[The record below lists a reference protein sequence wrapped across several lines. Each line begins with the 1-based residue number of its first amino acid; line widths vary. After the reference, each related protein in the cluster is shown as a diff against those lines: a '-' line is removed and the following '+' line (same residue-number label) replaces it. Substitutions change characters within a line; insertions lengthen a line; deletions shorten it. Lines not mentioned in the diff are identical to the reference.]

1 MAEKSKKYP
10 RYTSPIGTVCGFT
23 SLAEPDTKFKAEG
36 QYHTRLKWPA
46 EMVEEYRTKAKEL
59 AEAKLAEIIKAA
71 EEAGDKKKLKALKEA
86 KVVSPFKVVEDDEAN
101 ETGELEAGFKMT
113 NKVKSKKT
121 GKTMIFTPTAF
132 DAKGNKIALV
142 NPWGGS
148 KLKVN
153 FEMSPYFNEKD
164 KEAGVSFRLYAYQV
178 IELVQGSGGTAESFG
193 FGEEEGGF
201 VGSNDEPS
209 ASTDGETSTDGDSG
223 ADDSDF

>member
-10 RYTSPIGTVCGFT
+10 RYTTPPGTVSGFT
-23 SLAEPDTKFKAEG
+23 SLAEADTKFKAEG
-36 QYHTRLKWPA
+36 SFHTKLKFPA
-46 EMVEEYRTKAKEL
+46 DVVADLAKQAETL
-59 AEAKLAEIIKAA
+59 AQAKLDEVLA
-71 EEAGDKKKLKALKEA
+71 DKPKLKKIA
-86 KVVSPFKVVEDDEAN
+86 KTVPTFKPVMDDEGN
-101 ETGELEAGFKMT
+101 ETGELEANFKMT

-121 GKTMIFTPTAF
+121 GKMMTFEPTCF
-132 DAKGNKIALV
+132 DAVGTKIARV
-142 NPWGGS
+142 NPWSGS

-201 VGSNDEPS
+201 VASDEPA
-209 ASTDGETSTDGDSG
+209 ASTDEDTIDGEDAGEDS
-223 ADDSDF
+223 ADF